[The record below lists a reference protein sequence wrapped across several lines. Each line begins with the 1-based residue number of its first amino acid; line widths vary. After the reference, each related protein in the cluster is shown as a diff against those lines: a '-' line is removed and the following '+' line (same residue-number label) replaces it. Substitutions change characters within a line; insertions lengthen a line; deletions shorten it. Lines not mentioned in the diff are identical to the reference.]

1 MEFNLEKFNKPII
14 KNKNFPVSNHKIFK
28 KYSSELYQK
37 YTFELL
43 ETLCNKSHFEH
54 KTKILYTSIYFILKF
69 LYKTEN
75 EIYVPNYDL
84 IILVSFYLGIKTVE
98 NQNRIPK
105 LIQLKNIYQEKFGN
119 YSNNEIKLTELI
131 YIKILNF
138 KINFLTV
145 YDYLIYVFNKNK
157 EYILLQQKHL
167 DKMIVQNTFDF
178 CIYTPFELIQKIT
191 NNSEITKISRYP
203 KIIEKK
209 IIYNSREN
217 SFGIE
222 LGSNIDESLSTSI
235 SSGHQNN
242 NININHNEN
251 STIKYK
257 KIELDNNMN
266 KYSNPKIEHSF
277 SRSNKKNKL
286 NFMITSANISKEN
299 NDRILDDE
307 TNAGSFV
314 YNKKNIFNLKN
325 KTAQKEGNMEK
336 SENVYF
342 TNIKEKMFR
351 NNNSTYNIKF
361 SQTNNETIYN
371 NSNKNK
377 NIYIKPYI
385 KKEESQKFFT
395 SNKKKEKDI
404 KFITYKKIKNIK
416 ERDDY
421 NFKNNLKKQL
431 FFEDNDYYE

>member
-1 MEFNLEKFNKPII
+1 MEFDLEKFNKPII
-14 KNKNFPVSNHKIFK
+14 KNKIFPVSNHKIFK

-43 ETLCNKSHFEH
+43 ETLCNKSHFVH

-75 EIYVPNYDL
+75 EIYIPNYDL

-119 YSNNEIKLTELI
+119 YTNNEIKLTELI
-131 YIKILNF
+131 YIRILNF

-157 EYILLQQKHL
+157 EYILLQQKQL

-217 SFGIE
+217 SFGFE

-242 NININHNEN
+242 NFNINHNEN
-251 STIKYK
+251 NTIKYK
-257 KIELDNNMN
+257 KIELDNNIN
-266 KYSNPKIEHSF
+266 KYPNQKIEHSF

-286 NFMITSANISKEN
+286 NFMITSVNISKEN
-299 NDRILDDE
+299 NDRFLDGE
-307 TNAGSFV
+307 KSGGSFV

-325 KTAQKEGNMEK
+325 KTAQKESNMEK
-336 SENVYF
+336 SENIYF

-361 SQTNNETIYN
+361 SQTNNDTIYN

-377 NIYIKPYI
+377 NIYVKPYI